1 MDADGAITPERYNY
15 PHFDDYIAAGGE
27 LADEARFRESFRIG
41 ERAPDFTLH
50 RLNTG
55 EQISLSALWT
65 SKPLVM
71 EFGSFT

>member
-1 MDADGAITPERYNY
+1 MDADDALTSERYNY

-41 ERAPDFTLH
+41 THATTFPLH
-50 RLNTG
+50 RLNDG
-55 EQISLSALWT
+55 ERIDLAALWT